1 MSKAWR
7 VVITIVLI
15 AVLFATVCIG
25 VGLLTGANFSRVYS
39 IFNSRYNVE
48 ANYNMYFDYFTKDL
62 FNYLTKDL
70 FNWFI
75 SLF

>member
-15 AVLFATVCIG
+15 AVLFATVCVG

-39 IFNSRYNVE
+39 VFNSRYNVE
-48 ANYNMYFDYFTKDL
+48 ANYSTYYNW
-62 FNYLTKDL
+62 LTNDVY
-70 FNWFI
+70 NWFI

>member
-1 MSKAWR
+1 MSRACR

-25 VGLLTGANFSRVYS
+25 VGLLTGADFSRVYS
-39 IFNSRYNVE
+39 VFNNKYNVG
-48 ANYNMYFDYFTKDL
+48 MYYEW
-62 FNYLTKDL
+62 LTVDVYQ
-70 FNWFI
+70 WFL

>member
-15 AVLFATVCIG
+15 AVLFATVCVG

-39 IFNSRYNVE
+39 VFNSRYNVE
-48 ANYNMYFDYFTKDL
+48 ANYSAYYNW
-62 FNYLTKDL
+62 LTNDVY
-70 FNWFI
+70 NWFI

>member
-25 VGLLTGANFSRVYS
+25 VGLLTGANFTRVYS
-39 IFNSRYNVE
+39 VFNSRYNFE
-48 ANYNMYFDYFTKDL
+48 ANYNAYYNWLTNDL
-62 FNYLTKDL
+62 Y
-70 FNWFI
+70 NWFL

>member
-15 AVLFATVCIG
+15 AVLFATVCVG

-39 IFNSRYNVE
+39 VFNSRYNVE
-48 ANYNMYFDYFTKDL
+48 ENYSVYYNW
-62 FNYLTKDL
+62 LTNDVY
-70 FNWFI
+70 NWFI

>member
-25 VGLLTGANFSRVYS
+25 VGLLTGANFTRVYS
-39 IFNSRYNVE
+39 VFNSRYNFE
-48 ANYNMYFDYFTKDL
+48 ANYNTYY
-62 FNYLTKDL
+62 NYLTKDL
-70 FNWFI
+70 YNWFI

>member
-15 AVLFATVCIG
+15 AVLFATVCVG
-25 VGLLTGANFSRVYS
+25 VGLLTGANYSRVYS
-39 IFNSRYNVE
+39 VISSRYNLE
-48 ANYNMYFDYFTKDL
+48 MYYNW
-62 FNYLTKDL
+62 LTVDVY
-70 FNWFI
+70 NWVL

>member
-15 AVLFATVCIG
+15 AVLFATVCVG

-39 IFNSRYNVE
+39 VFNSRYNVE
-48 ANYNMYFDYFTKDL
+48 ANYSVYYNW
-62 FNYLTKDL
+62 LTNDVY
-70 FNWFI
+70 NWFI

>member
-15 AVLFATVCIG
+15 AVLFATVCVG

-39 IFNSRYNVE
+39 VFNSRYNVE
-48 ANYNMYFDYFTKDL
+48 ANYNVYY
-62 FNYLTKDL
+62 NWLTNDVY
-70 FNWFI
+70 NWFI

>member
-1 MSKAWR
+1 MSRAWR

-25 VGLLTGANFSRVYS
+25 VGLLTGADFSRVYS
-39 IFNSRYNVE
+39 VFNNKYNVG
-48 ANYNMYFDYFTKDL
+48 MYYEW
-62 FNYLTKDL
+62 LTVDVYQ
-70 FNWFI
+70 WFL